1 MNVFHCSWVA
11 NRPSGIKREMSL
23 MEIKKISV
31 IGLGLMGTPIATLLM
46 KADYQVTGFDI
57 LKKQV
62 SNLVPLGLKTA
73 NSPKEAA
80 RGADLVI
87 LSLPNWSA
95 VLEAVEGKEG
105 VAAGAQKGQIVVDTS
120 TSPPWESRALG
131 EKLARKRIEWMD
143 VPISG
148 SSAQARMGNMVFMAG
163 GKRSIFE
170 RIKPVLD
177 RIGKKTVYA
186 GKMGDG
192 ATLKLV
198 INHTLYL
205 NQAAAIEGLV
215 LGMKAGLKPDV
226 LFDVIT
232 SGAASSDLLIS
243 RGKDMLSGNFSPKGP
258 VVLANK
264 DLTLS
269 METARRLGVVLPVGA
284 LYQQLLLKA
293 HYNGWDR
300 QDATVVMKI
309 YEEMAGFVRKRK
321 RTSPGMK
328 KK

>member
-1 MNVFHCSWVA
+1 M
-11 NRPSGIKREMSL
+11 EM
-23 MEIKKISV
+23 KNISV
-31 IGLGLMGTPIATLLM
+31 IGLGLMGTPISTLLL
-46 KADYQVTGFDI
+46 KAGYQVKGFDVVR
-57 LKKQV
+57 KQM
-62 SNLVPLGLKTA
+62 SDLVPLGLKPAT
-73 NSPKEAA
+73 SPKEAVK
-80 RGADLVI
+80 GADFVI
-87 LSLPNWSA
+87 LSLPNWNT
-95 VLEAVEGKEG
+95 VLEVVEGKQG
-105 VAAGAQKGQIVVDTS
+105 IVSGAPRGLIVLDTS

-131 EKLARKRIEWMD
+131 ERLDRKKIDWMD

-163 GKRSIFE
+163 GRRSDFE

-177 RIGKKTVYA
+177 QIGKKTVYA

-215 LGMKAGLKPDV
+215 LGMKAGLSPDV

-232 SGAASSDLLIS
+232 SGAASSDLLIA
-243 RGKDMLSGNFSPKGP
+243 RGRDMLSGIFSPKGP
-258 VVLANK
+258 VVIANK
-264 DLTLS
+264 DLALS
-269 METARRLGVVLPVGA
+269 METAKRLGVMLPVGA

-300 QDATVVMKI
+300 EDATIVMKI
-309 YEEMAGFVRKRK
+309 YEEMAGLVRRGK
-321 RTSPGMK
+321 RTSPRTK

>member
-1 MNVFHCSWVA
+1 MNFMT
-11 NRPSGIKREMSL
+11 IKN
-23 MEIKKISV
+23 ISV

-46 KADYQVTGFDI
+46 KAGYQVTGFDI
-57 LKKQV
+57 VRKQLSDLV
-62 SNLVPLGLKTA
+62 SLGLKAA
-73 NSPKEAA
+73 NSPKEAT
-80 RGADLVI
+80 RETDLVI
-87 LSLPNWSA
+87 LSLPNWNA
-95 VLEAVEGKEG
+95 VLEAVEGKNG
-105 VAAGAQKGQIVVDTS
+105 VIAGARKGQIVLDTS

-131 EKLARKRIEWMD
+131 EKLARRGIEWMD

-163 GKRSIFE
+163 GKRSVFE

-232 SGAASSDLLIS
+232 SGAASSDLLVS
-243 RGKDMLSGNFSPKGP
+243 RGRDMLSGIFSPKGP
-258 VVLANK
+258 VVIANK
-264 DLTLS
+264 DLALS
-269 METARRLGVVLPVGA
+269 LETAKRWGVVLPVGA

-300 QDATVVMKI
+300 EDATAVMKI
-309 YEEMAGFVRKRK
+309 YKEMAGMVRKGK
-321 RTSPGMK
+321 QTSPRIK

>member
-1 MNVFHCSWVA
+1 MKN
-11 NRPSGIKREMSL
+11 
-23 MEIKKISV
+23 ISV

-46 KADYQVTGFDI
+46 KAGYRVTGFDI
-57 LKKQV
+57 VRKQMID
-62 SNLVPLGLKTA
+62 LVPLGLRA
-73 NSPKEAA
+73 LNSPQEAA
-80 RGADLVI
+80 KGADLI
-87 LSLPNWSA
+87 LLSLPNWDA
-95 VLEAVEGKEG
+95 VLEAVEGKKGVVEG
-105 VAAGAQKGQIVVDTS
+105 VLKGQIVADTS

-131 EKLARKRIEWMD
+131 KRLAKKGVEWMD

-148 SSAQARMGNMVFMAG
+148 SSAQARVGNMVFMAG
-163 GKRSIFE
+163 GRRSVFE
-170 RIKPVLD
+170 KIKPVLD

-186 GKMGDG
+186 GKSGDG

-215 LGMKAGLKPDV
+215 LGLKAGLNPDV
-226 LFDVIT
+226 LFEVIT
-232 SGAASSDLLIS
+232 SGAAASDLLIA

-264 DLTLS
+264 DLALS
-269 METARRLGVVLPVGA
+269 LETARKLGVVLPVGA

-300 QDATVVMKI
+300 EDATAVMKI
-309 YEEMAGFVRKRK
+309 YQQLAEKPGISKKSPRKRN
-321 RTSPGMK
+321 
-328 KK
+328 

>member
-1 MNVFHCSWVA
+1 MNMKQ
-11 NRPSGIKREMSL
+11 IKR
-23 MEIKKISV
+23 ISV

-46 KADYQVTGFDI
+46 KAGYQVTGFDI
-57 LKKQV
+57 IRKQMVDLV
-62 SNLVPLGLKTA
+62 SLGLKAA
-73 NSPKEAA
+73 NSPKEAVK
-80 RGADLVI
+80 GTDLVI
-87 LSLPNWSA
+87 LSLPNWNA
-95 VLEAVEGKEG
+95 VIEAVEGKDG
-105 VAAGAQKGQIVVDTS
+105 VAAGAQKGQIVLDTS
-120 TSPPWESRALG
+120 TSPPWESRILG
-131 EKLARKRIEWMD
+131 ERLGRKGIEWMD

-163 GKRSIFE
+163 GKRSVFE

-215 LGMKAGLKPDV
+215 LGMKAGLNRDV

-243 RGKDMLSGNFSPKGP
+243 RGKDMLNGNFSPKGP
-258 VVLANK
+258 VVIANK
-264 DLTLS
+264 DLALS
-269 METARRLGVVLPVGA
+269 METAKRRGVVLPVGA

-300 QDATVVMKI
+300 KDATVVMKI
-309 YEEMAGFVRKRK
+309 YEAMARFVRKGK
-321 RTSPGMK
+321 RTSPRMK
-328 KK
+328 QK

>member
-1 MNVFHCSWVA
+1 
-11 NRPSGIKREMSL
+11 
-23 MEIKKISV
+23 MEIKKVSV

-46 KADYQVTGFDI
+46 KAGYQVTGFDI
-57 LKKQV
+57 IRKQMAD
-62 SNLVPLGLKTA
+62 LVPFGLKA
-73 NSPKEAA
+73 AKSPKEAVK
-80 RGADLVI
+80 GTDLII
-87 LSLPNWSA
+87 LSLPNWNA
-95 VLEAVEGKEG
+95 VIEAVEGKEG
-105 VAAGAQKGQIVVDTS
+105 VAAGARKGQIVVDTS
-120 TSPPWESRALG
+120 TSPPWESRAMG
-131 EKLARKRIEWMD
+131 ERLAKKGIEWMD

-163 GKRSIFE
+163 GKRSVFE

-232 SGAASSDLLIS
+232 SGAASSDLLVS

-258 VVLANK
+258 VAIANK

-269 METARRLGVVLPVGA
+269 LETAKRLGVVLPVGA
-284 LYQQLLLKA
+284 LYQQLLLEA

-300 QDATVVMKI
+300 EDATVVMKI
-309 YEEMAGFVRKRK
+309 YHQLAEKAGGTKKSGQKRD
-321 RTSPGMK
+321 
-328 KK
+328 

>member
-1 MNVFHCSWVA
+1 
-11 NRPSGIKREMSL
+11 
-23 MEIKKISV
+23 MEIKNISV

-46 KADYQVTGFDI
+46 KAGYRVTGFDI
-57 LKKQV
+57 IRKQMSDLV
-62 SNLVPLGLKTA
+62 SLGLKTA

-80 RGADLVI
+80 KGAELII
-87 LSLPNWSA
+87 LSLPNWNA
-95 VLEAVEGKEG
+95 VFEAVEGKDG
-105 VAAGAQKGQIVVDTS
+105 VAAGARKGQIVVDTS
-120 TSPPWESRALG
+120 TSPPWESRAMG
-131 EKLARKRIEWMD
+131 ERLAKKGIEWMD
-143 VPISG
+143 IPISG

-163 GKRSIFE
+163 GKRSVFD
-170 RIKPVLD
+170 RVKPVLD
-177 RIGKKTVYA
+177 RVGKKTVYA

-215 LGMKAGLKPDV
+215 LGKKAGLKPDV

-232 SGAASSDLLIS
+232 SGAASSDLLVA
-243 RGKDMLSGNFSPKGP
+243 RGRDMLSGIFSPKGP
-258 VVLANK
+258 VVIANK
-264 DLTLS
+264 DLALS
-269 METARRLGVVLPVGA
+269 LETAKRWGVVLPVGA

-300 QDATVVMKI
+300 EDATAVMKI
-309 YEEMAGFVRKRK
+309 YEEMAGMVRKRK
-321 RTSPGMK
+321 RTPPGVK